1 MSEDNSQLI
10 LDSLHG
16 TLSPLLAIEPEGV
29 NTFQEE
35 GGWEAIEMAVDS
47 GATETVVSDEMLT
60 SVRIKE
66 SVGSKRGVEYEV
78 ANGIRIP
85 NMGQKKF
92 VGVSDEGTT
101 RTITAQVC
109 DVNKPLLSVKKV
121 MSAGNR
127 VVFDDEGSFI
137 EDKVT
142 KEPMWLTEQHGMFML
157 KMWVQKD
164 STF

>member
-137 EDKVT
+137 EDKAT
-142 KEPMWLTEQHGMFML
+142 KERMWLTEQHGMFML